1 MFIRRGPPVTAIVVN
16 ADLTSAGA
24 PALTLATG
32 DTVTLQAGVSI
43 STTGNKA
50 NNVGA
55 EAMTSAGSGNH
66 LTLLGEVSS
75 AAGWAIGL
83 GGGDQIDI
91 GAAAHISGYFFGLYL
106 GLRGIANNTTAIV
119 NRGTISASSDFA
131 IYSEHGAV
139 NIVISETI
147 TSIWGAVIA
156 KEGNNSLV

>member
-75 AAGWAIGL
+75 AAGWAI
-83 GGGDQIDI
+83 
-91 GAAAHISGYFFGLYL
+91 
-106 GLRGIANNTTAIV
+106 T
-119 NRGTISASSDFA
+119 
-131 IYSEHGAV
+131 
-139 NIVISETI
+139 
-147 TSIWGAVIA
+147 
-156 KEGNNSLV
+156 